1 MDRASEMLIFVRC
14 VDDGSFSAAAR
25 SLDMTPSAISKQIR
39 RLEDRLGARLFNRT
53 TRRISLTEAGRDF
66 YDRCSRI
73 MSDIE
78 EAEEAVSSLQDQVR
92 GTLRVT
98 ATAAFARGEVLP
110 RINHFLE
117 RHPALNLE
125 FELTD
130 RRVDLVDEGIDVAIM
145 LQEQV
150 DDPSLIARKIAV
162 NRRIIVASPEYIASH
177 GIPETPEQLLDHN
190 CLVLYNVARFNDW
203 EFEHEDGSPRV
214 IHVNG
219 NFRAN
224 TASALYEA
232 ALAGVGVARLST
244 WLVAAAIREGRL
256 VQILPEYT
264 QESSAYYVLFPQGR
278 HLSRKV
284 RAFVDFLVDEFTP
297 LPPWEC
303 DDQELVKGVDARLQ
317 VNTTAGGDDT
327 NH

>member
-1 MDRASEMLIFVRC
+1 MDRASEMMIFVRC

-25 SLDMTPSAISKQIR
+25 ALDMTPSAISKQIR

-53 TRRISLTEAGRDF
+53 TRRISLTEVGRDF

-73 MSDIE
+73 MVQIE

-110 RINHFLE
+110 RINRFLS
-117 RHPALNLE
+117 RHPELNLE

-130 RRVDLVDEGIDVAIM
+130 RQVDLVDEGVDASIM

-150 DDPSLIARKIAV
+150 NDPSLVARKLAV
-162 NRRIIVASPEYIASH
+162 NRRIIVASPEYIARN
-177 GIPETPEQLLDHN
+177 GEPRTPEELLDHN
-190 CLVLYNVARFNDW
+190 CLTLYNVSRFNDW
-203 EFEHEDGSPRV
+203 EFEFDDGSPRV
-214 IHVNG
+214 IHVRG
-219 NFRAN
+219 NFHSN

-232 ALAGVGVARLST
+232 ALAGVGLARLST
-244 WLVAAAIREGRL
+244 WLVAPRIRSGEL
-256 VQILPEYT
+256 VQLLPGYT

-284 RAFVDFLVDEFTP
+284 RAFVDFLVEEFTP
-297 LPPWEC
+297 LPPWERE
-303 DDQELVKGVDARLQ
+303 DLELVKGVRRSAD
-317 VNTTAGGDDT
+317 
-327 NH
+327 

>member
-1 MDRASEMLIFVRC
+1 MDRASEMMIFVRC
-14 VDDGSFSAAAR
+14 VEDGSFSAAAR
-25 SLDMTPSAISKQIR
+25 ALDMTPSAISKQIR

-53 TRRISLTEAGRDF
+53 TRRISLTEVGRDF

-73 MSDIE
+73 MMQIE

-110 RINHFLE
+110 RINRFLS
-117 RHPALNLE
+117 RHPELNLE

-130 RRVDLVDEGIDVAIM
+130 RQVDLVDEGVDAAIM

-150 DDPSLIARKIAV
+150 NDPSLVARKLAV
-162 NRRIIVASPEYIASH
+162 NRRIIVASPEYIQRN
-177 GIPETPEQLLDHN
+177 GEPQTPEELLDHN
-190 CLVLYNVARFNDW
+190 CLTLYNVSRFNDW
-203 EFEHEDGSPRV
+203 EFEFDDGSPRV
-214 IHVNG
+214 IHVRG
-219 NFRAN
+219 NFHSN

-232 ALAGVGVARLST
+232 ALAGVGLARLST
-244 WLVAAAIREGRL
+244 WLVAPRIRSGEL
-256 VQILPEYT
+256 VQLLPGYT

-297 LPPWEC
+297 LPPWERE
-303 DDQELVKGVDARLQ
+303 DLELVKGARRSA
-317 VNTTAGGDDT
+317 T
-327 NH
+327 

>member
-14 VDDGSFSAAAR
+14 VEDGSFSAAAR
-25 SLDMTPSAISKQIR
+25 ALDMTPSAISKQIR

-66 YDRCSRI
+66 YDRCARI
-73 MSDIE
+73 MHEIE

-98 ATAAFARGEVLP
+98 GTAAFARGEVLP
-110 RINHFLE
+110 RINRFLSQ
-117 RHPALNLE
+117 HPELNME

-150 DDPSLIARKIAV
+150 NDPSLVARKLAV
-162 NRRIIVASPEYIASH
+162 NRRIIVASPEYLRAH
-177 GIPETPEQLLDHN
+177 GEPRTPEELLDHN
-190 CLVLYNVARFNDW
+190 CLVLYNVSRFNDW
-203 EFEHEDGSPRV
+203 EFEFDDGSPRV

-232 ALAGVGVARLST
+232 ALAGVGLARLST
-244 WLVAAAIREGRL
+244 WLVAPRIRDGSL
-256 VQILPEYT
+256 VQLLPGYT

-297 LPPWEC
+297 LPPWERE
-303 DDQELVKGVDARLQ
+303 DQELVKGVRQ
-317 VNTTAGGDDT
+317 PVT
-327 NH
+327 

>member
-1 MDRASEMLIFVRC
+1 MDRASEMMIFVRC
-14 VDDGSFSAAAR
+14 VEDGSFSAAAR
-25 SLDMTPSAISKQIR
+25 ALDMTPSAISKQIR

-53 TRRISLTEAGRDF
+53 TRRISLTEVGRDF

-73 MSDIE
+73 MVQIE

-98 ATAAFARGEVLP
+98 GTAAFARGEVLP
-110 RINHFLE
+110 RINRFLS
-117 RHPALNLE
+117 RHPELNLE

-130 RRVDLVDEGIDVAIM
+130 RQVDLVDEGVDAAIM

-150 DDPSLIARKIAV
+150 NDPSLVARKLAV
-162 NRRIIVASPEYIASH
+162 NRRIIVASPDYIRRN
-177 GIPETPEQLLDHN
+177 GEPQTPEELLDHN
-190 CLVLYNVARFNDW
+190 CLTLYNVSRFNDW
-203 EFEHEDGSPRV
+203 EFEFDDGSPRV
-214 IHVNG
+214 IHVRG
-219 NFRAN
+219 NFHAN

-232 ALAGVGVARLST
+232 ALAGVGLARLST
-244 WLVAAAIREGRL
+244 WLVAPRIRSGEL
-256 VQILPEYT
+256 VQLLPGYT

-297 LPPWEC
+297 LPPWERE
-303 DDQELVKGVDARLQ
+303 DLELVKGIRPS
-317 VNTTAGGDDT
+317 VN
-327 NH
+327 